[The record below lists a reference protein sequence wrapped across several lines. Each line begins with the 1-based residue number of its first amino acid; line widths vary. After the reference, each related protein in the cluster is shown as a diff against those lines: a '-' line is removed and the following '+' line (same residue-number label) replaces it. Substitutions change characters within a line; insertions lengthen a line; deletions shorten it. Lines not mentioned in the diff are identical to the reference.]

1 MTREE
6 ALVGHR
12 RLWNEI
18 ADMIESG
25 IKFHNHCDYKDEALK
40 RIGEKQVLEN
50 ECYLCEY
57 STECKKPCILG
68 RSCLVAWSGLW
79 CMDKTSEYRLFWL
92 AIHGHDYPAAAQIAR
107 KIANLPERVSE

>member
-6 ALVGHR
+6 ALAEHR

-25 IKFHNHCDYKDEALK
+25 VKYDFAFMYKKEALS
-40 RIGEKQVLEN
+40 RIGEKQFLEN
-50 ECYLCEY
+50 DCYLCEY
-57 STECKKPCILG
+57 ICENTKIMNC
-68 RSCLVAWSGLW
+68 RQNCLVAWDEQVCSH
-79 CMDKTSEYRLFWL
+79 KNSEYHLLVR
-92 AIHGHDYPAAAQIAR
+92 AIYGHDYPAAAQMAR